1 MGGMMVSKLQ
11 KSIISDLKKYIL
23 EHIDE
28 DLRIDRISKISG
40 YSRFHIQRMWNA
52 VEGIPLGKFI
62 AMQRMDKACELLRK
76 SDLDSMDI
84 SNMVGYASHQT
95 YCRAFKQLKGM
106 TPTEYRKL
114 YSTSNPA

>member
-11 KSIISDLKKYIL
+11 KSIVADLKKYIL

-40 YSRFHIQRMWNA
+40 YSRHHLQRMWTA

-62 AMQRMDKACELLRK
+62 AMQRVDKACELLRL
-76 SDLDSMDI
+76 SDLDTMDI
-84 SNMVGYASHQT
+84 SSMIGYASHQT

-106 TPTEYRKL
+106 TPTEYRRL
-114 YSTSNPA
+114 HSESNPA